1 MGVEERSSCTCY
13 NTSGRRE
20 TNTDK
25 HCYEHVKKLLRK
37 LPESERTI
45 TILYYLGKLTTEE
58 IGKYL
63 GVSVNTIASRLQ
75 RARRILKE
83 DEVRLIQEVLGGV
96 QMSESMLEN
105 TMRRVAEIKST
116 CVSVRKRF
124 FFIFFTILVI
134 AIVVALVLKLLW

>member
-1 MGVEERSSCTCY
+1 M
-13 NTSGRRE
+13 
-20 TNTDK
+20 
-25 HCYEHVKKLLRK
+25 KKLLGK

-45 TILYYLGKLTTEE
+45 IILYYLGKLTTEE

-75 RARRILKE
+75 RARKLLQE

-96 QMSESMLEN
+96 QMSESILEN

-116 CVSVRKRF
+116 SAWVLHLLSDYWRYMYETYTHFLRAQPDATIYERLSTFRKSTDHR
-124 FFIFFTILVI
+124 
-134 AIVVALVLKLLW
+134 

>member
-1 MGVEERSSCTCY
+1 MGVEEQSSWTCY
-13 NTSGRRE
+13 NISGRRE

-25 HCYEHVKKLLRK
+25 HCYEHVKKLLGK

-45 TILYYLGKLTTEE
+45 IILYYLGKLTTAE

-75 RARRILKE
+75 RAQKLLQE
-83 DEVRLIQEVLGGV
+83 DEVLLIQEVLGGV

-116 CVSVRKRF
+116 SVSVRKRF
-124 FFIFFTILVI
+124 LFIFFTSLVI
-134 AIVVALVLKLLW
+134 AIVVVLVLKLLW

>member
-1 MGVEERSSCTCY
+1 MGVEERSSHTRS
-13 NTSGRRE
+13 NISERNE

-25 HCYEHVKKLLRK
+25 HCYEHVKKLLGK

-45 TILYYLGKLTTEE
+45 IILYYLGKLTTEE

-105 TMRRVAEIKST
+105 TMHRVAEIKST

-124 FFIFFTILVI
+124 FFTSFTILLI